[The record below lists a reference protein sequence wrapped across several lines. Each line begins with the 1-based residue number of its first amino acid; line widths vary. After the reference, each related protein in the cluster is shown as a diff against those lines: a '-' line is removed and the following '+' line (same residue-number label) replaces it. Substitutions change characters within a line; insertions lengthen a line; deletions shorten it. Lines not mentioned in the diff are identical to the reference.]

1 MLVDELKKWEEFA
14 PYIKR
19 LAWADP
25 LEISVREPDVNPP
38 AKALASV
45 AKGAEVFLPLAGVI
59 NIDEEIKRLEK
70 LASEIEEDVLRTEER
85 LSNQEFLTKA
95 PEDIV
100 EKQKKRRQENIEK
113 LETVKKRISMLN
125 QIRIS

>member
-1 MLVDELKKWEEFA
+1 M
-14 PYIKR
+14 
-19 LAWADP
+19 
-25 LEISVREPDVNPP
+25 
-38 AKALASV
+38 

-100 EKQKKRRQENIEK
+100 EKQKKRHQENIEK